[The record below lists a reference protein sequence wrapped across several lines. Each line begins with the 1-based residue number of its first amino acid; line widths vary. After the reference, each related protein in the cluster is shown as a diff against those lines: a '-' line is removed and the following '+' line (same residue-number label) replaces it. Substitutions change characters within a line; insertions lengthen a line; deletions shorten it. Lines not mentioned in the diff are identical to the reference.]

1 MNRTLNINLGGYSF
15 TLDEDAYSFLI
26 DYIAEL
32 QAHFHLAKGKDEII
46 TDIEIR
52 LAELLKTK
60 LGEKEIADIRDI
72 KHIIGIM
79 GSPDELDDTEPEE
92 DQTGFNSSKTYK
104 TGKRLFRDP
113 EDKKLGGVSSGL
125 AAYFGIED
133 PIWVRIIFV
142 LIALS
147 GVGVLP
153 YIILWIFVPEAKS
166 SSDRLSMRGEK
177 INFHSIS
184 EEIEDHLHQVSDSFQ
199 NFSDK
204 FRNKRK
210 NRRNKRNKHFHL

>member
-1 MNRTLNINLGGYSF
+1 MKRTLNINLGGYPF
-15 TLDEDAYSFLI
+15 TLDEDAYSHLI

-32 QAHFHLAKGKDEII
+32 EAHFRLAKGKDEII

-52 LAELLKTK
+52 LAELLKAK
-60 LGEKEIADIRDI
+60 LGEKQIGEIRDVN
-72 KHIIGIM
+72 HIIGIM
-79 GSPDELDDTEPEE
+79 GSPEELEDDDQIEE
-92 DQTGFNSSKTYK
+92 KTKTSFEGTYK

-125 AAYFGIED
+125 AAYFGIDD
-133 PIWVRIIFV
+133 PIWVRIVFV

-147 GVGVLP
+147 GIGILP

-177 INFHSIS
+177 INLHSIAD
-184 EEIEDHLHQVSDSFQ
+184 EIEDQLHHVSDSFQ

-204 FRNKRK
+204 IKNK
-210 NRRNKRNKHFHL
+210 RRNKRNRKNKNFHL